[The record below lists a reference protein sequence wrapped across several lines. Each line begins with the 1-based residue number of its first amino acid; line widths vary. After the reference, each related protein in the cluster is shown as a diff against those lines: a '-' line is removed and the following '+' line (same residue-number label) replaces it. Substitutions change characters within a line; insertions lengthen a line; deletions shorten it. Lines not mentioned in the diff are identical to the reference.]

1 MKDMLYIVMV
11 WLIGVL
17 FAPVLVYLLT
27 GMTRDFFDFY
37 LTLIFLGGMFSLLTE
52 IILIVIY
59 FFLIKPNLK
68 TVFKIKL
75 ATNIV
80 VVVLSFLTFLI
91 VFSNLRLLDWDILS
105 LILPYIITMSIAIWG
120 LKLDIEKK
128 EDIPFVDDDVL

>member
-17 FAPVLVYLLT
+17 FAPILVYLLT

-52 IILIVIY
+52 IILMVIY
-59 FFLIKPNLK
+59 FFLIKPNIK

-120 LKLDIEKK
+120 LKVDIEKK